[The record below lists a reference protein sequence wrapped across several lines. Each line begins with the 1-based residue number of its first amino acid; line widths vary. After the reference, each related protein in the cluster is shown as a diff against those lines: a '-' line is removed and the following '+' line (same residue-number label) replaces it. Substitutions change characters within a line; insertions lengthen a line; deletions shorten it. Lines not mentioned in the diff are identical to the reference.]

1 MMSLI
6 LTVILTSLV
15 VFGFFLDSLLERLL
29 GKIEGDFLT
38 ALIMAWKAEIVV
50 DAAFDRLLSNL
61 LLVKNCELECL
72 GSDLNPVEEHECEMS
87 LRKSLSILGL
97 TIPSIGQRF
106 ACCTLVFEYE
116 ILLIEAMV
124 KMYFYVVQQCSMN

>member
-61 LLVKNCELECL
+61 
-72 GSDLNPVEEHECEMS
+72 S
-87 LRKSLSILGL
+87 
-97 TIPSIGQRF
+97 
-106 ACCTLVFEYE
+106 
-116 ILLIEAMV
+116 
-124 KMYFYVVQQCSMN
+124 